1 MTTIDSTLDPHL
13 AAALAEAL
21 PLAVPIADLT
31 PDQARQAFV
40 AAVAAL
46 NGADY
51 RPEPVGRT
59 EDLLVPGTGGDI
71 PVRIYVAADVD
82 PTAVIVY
89 FHGGGFMTGDIDT
102 HDRTTRRICVA
113 TGATVISVHYRLS
126 PEHPFPAGFDDSYD
140 VTVWAAERFP
150 DLPLLVAGDSAG
162 GCLSACVALKARDV
176 GAPRIAGQVLIY
188 PGVNAD
194 LETPTMIS
202 LGQGEYGLNLPD
214 LATMIGNYLPNPADR
229 ESAYALPGNAT
240 SLHDLPPAIV
250 TSAGFDP
257 LLSSNE
263 EYAARLREAG
273 VAVVYQPHPTL
284 IHGWTEFVGR
294 SPAAAD
300 AVDQLTAAIA
310 DLIKSINAQP
320 ASA

>member
-1 MTTIDSTLDPHL
+1 M
-13 AAALAEAL
+13 
-21 PLAVPIADLT
+21 
-31 PDQARQAFV
+31 
-40 AAVAAL
+40 
-46 NGADY
+46 
-51 RPEPVGRT
+51 PEPVGRT
-59 EDLLVPGTGGDI
+59 EDVVVAGTGGDI
-71 PVRIYVAADVD
+71 PVRIYTAADAD
-82 PTAVIVY
+82 PTATIVY
-89 FHGGGFMTGDIDT
+89 FHGGGFMTGDVDT

-140 VTVWAAERFP
+140 VTAWAAERYP
-150 DLPLLVAGDSAG
+150 DRPLLVAGDSAG

-176 GAPRIAGQVLIY
+176 GAPRIAAQVLIY

-194 LETPTMIS
+194 LGTPSMIA

-214 LATMIGNYLPNPADR
+214 LATMLDNYLPSPADR

-250 TSAGFDP
+250 ASAGFDP

-263 EYAARLREAG
+263 EYATRLRDAG
-273 VAVVYQPHPTL
+273 VAVVYQPQPTL

-294 SPAAAD
+294 SPAAAA
-300 AVDQLTAAIA
+300 AVDELTTAIN
-310 DLIKSINAQP
+310 DLIHALNTQA
-320 ASA
+320 ASV